1 MDEFN
6 VFKKGSGVIVG
17 VVDGNGIV
25 VAESVMGFGLLVD
38 QIRRGLASE
47 ENLLVV
53 KREVLGSGALRNHRS
68 LGTTLAALFKQRE
81 PGLVSGRVYRPI
93 RVYHKVGEDAAP
105 QDQGLPGRGLL
116 TAADRRAL
124 QDRQG
129 QRPAGTR
136 RRGRFDPW
144 GGVLNQ

>member
-1 MDEFN
+1 MGMDEFN

-68 LGTTLAALFKQRE
+68 LGMTFAALYKQRE

-93 RVYHKVGEDAAP
+93 RAYHKVSQSLQAKIREY
-105 QDQGLPGRGLL
+105 RGAGYSLRRI
-116 TAADRRAL
+116 AERFGIGKGSVQRAL
-124 QDRQG
+124 ADG
-129 QRPAGTR
+129 DDSILDA
-136 RRGRFDPW
+136 
-144 GGVLNQ
+144 VS